1 MTIGKTRE
9 LFMKQA
15 NYSEYYSRDSA
26 RTIHSGDQSEHMT
39 FQPQAV
45 SIENLT

>member
-26 RTIHSGDQSEHMT
+26 RTILDGNQGEHDT
-39 FQPQAV
+39 PAIGCF
-45 SIENLT
+45 N